1 MTPPRRPEVWPPYK
15 LPFPVFAGAGFI
27 PPGTCA
33 PPAGRR
39 GRRPLHPS
47 GEQAMTASPALRSP
61 VHLTRRGGIHPS
73 RDMCAACGA
82 SGTPPPTTIRGAG
95 NDGKAPRRGV
105 GTPPYVLPFPVFVGE
120 GFIPPGTCAPPA
132 GRRGRRPLQPS
143 GEQAMTARPRPTSP
157 AKAHTAVI
165 LPLRAPSPIP
175 DIPPRWP

>member
-1 MTPPRRPEVWPPYK
+1 MPFRKTASCFL
-15 LPFPVFAGAGFI
+15 LP
-27 PPGTCA
+27 C
-33 PPAGRR
+33 R
-39 GRRPLHPS
+39 GRACPARSFAVGTPLTVHTVGRGLDPS
-47 GEQAMTASPALRSP
+47 AAGCGHPALRSP

-73 RDMCAACGA
+73 RRVCAACGA

-95 NDGKAPRRGV
+95 NDGKP
-105 GTPPYVLPFPVFVGE
+105 PPYVLPFPVFVGE